1 MKNNLQEDE
10 LINLYAKGE
19 EELQQLYHLFSQ
31 IFPDRDFWSHLS
43 VEESIHKDWILS
55 LYQTG
60 EQVHIQKEQVRV
72 DLLNN
77 IINNIEDLKK
87 IYKKKKLAE
96 ALNIT
101 LALEN
106 TMIEKNYF
114 AIFETDS
121 ESVKKILNQ
130 LMEATKIHIQKV
142 EEELVIHN
150 F

>member
-1 MKNNLQEDE
+1 MENNLQEDE
-10 LINLYAKGE
+10 LINLYAKAE

-60 EQVHIQKEQVRV
+60 EQVHIQKENIRFV
-72 DLLNN
+72 LLKI
-77 IINNIEDLKK
+77 IINHVEELKK
-87 IYKKKKLAE
+87 VYKKKKLAE
-96 ALNIT
+96 ALNIA

-121 ESVKKILNQ
+121 ESVKQILNQ

-142 EEELVIHN
+142 EAELVTHN
-150 F
+150 S